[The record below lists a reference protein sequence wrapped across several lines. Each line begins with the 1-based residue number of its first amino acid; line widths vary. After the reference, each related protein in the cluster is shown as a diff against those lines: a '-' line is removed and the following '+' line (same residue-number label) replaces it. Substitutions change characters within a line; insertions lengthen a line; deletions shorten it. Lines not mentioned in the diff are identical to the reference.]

1 MTTTDTQRLEFHPER
16 DILGKTTTRN
26 RSNRCHAVALK
37 GL

>member
-1 MTTTDTQRLEFHPER
+1 MTATGTQRLEFHPER

-26 RSNRCHAVALK
+26 RSNRNHTVGLK